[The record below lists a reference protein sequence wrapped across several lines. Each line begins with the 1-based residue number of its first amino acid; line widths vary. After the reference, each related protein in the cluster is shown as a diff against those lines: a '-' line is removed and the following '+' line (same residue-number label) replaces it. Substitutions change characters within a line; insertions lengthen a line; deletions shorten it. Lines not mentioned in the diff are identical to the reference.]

1 MTQYTATSEETKTEY
16 TCNGTAIV
24 GTARATAT
32 SNISYQDA
40 LNKAS
45 QRALELATQ
54 NALTN
59 VSLYENC
66 ELQLITYSAE
76 AIGYGEAF
84 TKYGDKIT
92 SSATATATSTL
103 SYDDAY
109 EKALELANSLAQ
121 STADH
126 DVNVINSV
134 KTGSS
139 TGSCGNVKFQ
149 LVPPNGSYDISSP
162 ENDCTTCIIVMP
174 EVTPSELLNAIDGAD
189 KVTDID
195 YNISILNNGVQINIL
210 RLTPIGFVK
219 VMGTWYN
226 IVFDYVE
233 YLLKAYNKLTN
244 TELEQID
251 ALWG

>member
-1 MTQYTATSEETKTEY
+1 MTQYSATSEETNTEY

-40 LNKAS
+40 LDKAS

-54 NALTN
+54 NALSN

-66 ELQLITYSAE
+66 ELQLISYSAE

-103 SYDDAY
+103 SYDNAY
-109 EKALELANSLAQ
+109 DKALELANSLAK
-121 STADH
+121 STAEH

-149 LVPPNGSYDISSP
+149 LVPPEGSYDISSP
-162 ENDCTTCIIVMP
+162 ENECTTCIIVMP
-174 EVTPSELLNAIDGAD
+174 EVTPSQLLSSLDAE
-189 KVTDID
+189 KVTDIN

-210 RLTPIGFVK
+210 KLTPIGFIK
-219 VMGTWYN
+219 VMGVWYN

-233 YLLKAYNKLTN
+233 YMLKAYNKLTN